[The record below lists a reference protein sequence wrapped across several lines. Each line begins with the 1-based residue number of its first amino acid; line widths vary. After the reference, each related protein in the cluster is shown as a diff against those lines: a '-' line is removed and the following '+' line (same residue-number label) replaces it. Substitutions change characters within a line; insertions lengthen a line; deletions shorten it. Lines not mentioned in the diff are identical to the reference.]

1 MEIYS
6 NRNIGHSQSLQ
17 SQNQRLDNLLR
28 HIQQEE
34 PKKNNDE
41 NRIETDE
48 MDKQE
53 IQNRLSKNGQETR
66 TDKTRKPKTILSL
79 ADRLLLKLLLNNT
92 SRMTGDCHVRFCER
106 LGGETPPCLL
116 GASAVNSSNFQCL
129 MIDSGNENQYHP

>member
-17 SQNQRLDNLLR
+17 SQNQRLDKLLR
-28 HIQQEE
+28 HIQQEK
-34 PKKNNDE
+34 PKKRNDE
-41 NRIETDE
+41 NGIEVDE

-53 IQNRLSKNGQETR
+53 IQNRLSKDGQEAR
-66 TDKTRKPKTILSL
+66 IDKTRKPKTILSL

-106 LGGETPPCLL
+106 LKGETPFDLL
-116 GASAVNSSNFQCL
+116 GVF
-129 MIDSGNENQYHP
+129 ET